1 MPKRKTRKPRPD
13 ESAVATLLAPDIQA
27 MLEQGAAVVAAETE
41 ELHPANLADIA
52 SGLPNDQVLAL
63 LRALPPARAADLLE
77 YLDEGLRTT
86 LLEEMSNAQ
95 AAALV
100 SAMTPDDRADTIE
113 ELADDRADQILSEI
127 SAPERRETERLLQYD
142 PNTAGGLMT
151 TEFVAVS
158 QDDTVEKALERVRML
173 ARAGRREAMH
183 AIYAVDGTG
192 RVMGVLSLRELLAA
206 AEGTKIADV
215 AWTDVVAV
223 PPMADRQ
230 EVARQVQKYDLVA
243 VPVVDDSK
251 RLLGVVTVDDV
262 IDAIQEEQTEDMQ
275 KLGAV
280 QPLEAPYFQA
290 SFWSLA
296 RKRGGWLVL
305 LFVEEMFTGTAL
317 RHYATVLEGA
327 IALVFFVPL
336 IVSSGGNS
344 GSQSATLITRA
355 LAVGDVELRDAMKV
369 FLRELGQ
376 GFVLG
381 AFLGAIGFA
390 RALMWGNGYDVA
402 TVVSITLLAVVMT
415 GSVAGAM
422 LPLVFTKL
430 GFDPAIASSP
440 FVASLVDVAGI
451 VIYFSVAQRLLGVG

>member
-86 LLEEMSNAQ
+86 LLEEMSNTQ

-215 AWTDVVAV
+215 A
-223 PPMADRQ
+223 
-230 EVARQVQKYDLVA
+230 
-243 VPVVDDSK
+243 
-251 RLLGVVTVDDV
+251 

-402 TVVSITLLAVVMT
+402 TVVSVTLLAVVMT